1 MASSDEHR
9 EHSPLPPRGNISLIS
24 DIPKFCA
31 DNRLLSL
38 KVADASPIPVMIYNF
53 PVVTAGQDLNS
64 DVIALLA
71 EHPNIVG
78 TKLSCGNIGKLHRL
92 TTRFAPSEFAVFAGR
107 TDVFLQGLLSGSA
120 GAIAALVN
128 VLPKLHG
135 QLYKLHQEGKIDE
148 AMKLQGKLC
157 HGDWASGRI
166 GGIAGLKA
174 IILTNFGYGEKF
186 VRGPLTAI
194 NPESL
199 PTSKYY
205 GVIEELIAM
214 EKAL

>member
-1 MASSDEHR
+1 MSTETILRFHR
-9 EHSPLPPRGNISLIS
+9 EVISPRIASV
-24 DIPKFCA
+24 CTH
-31 DNRLLSL
+31 NRLLSP

-78 TKLSCGNIGKLHRL
+78 TKLSCGNMGKLHRL
-92 TTRFAPSEFAVFAGR
+92 TTRFPPSEFAVFAGR

-128 VLPKLHG
+128 VLPRLHG
-135 QLYKLHQEGKIDE
+135 QLYKLYQEGKIDE

-166 GGIAGLKA
+166 GGIAGIKA
-174 IILTNFGYGEKF
+174 IISANFGYGQKF

-194 NPESL
+194 DPESL
-199 PTSKYY
+199 PTSKYH
-205 GVIEELIAM
+205 GILEVLIAM